1 MTNKKGSSNMRIVLL
16 GGGGHASDVLGIVEA
31 LAAAGQA
38 VTVAG
43 ILADEE
49 IEPARFAHRGVTRIG
64 GIDDLAGVDASHYVA
79 AIGYPAGRRRVVE
92 RLGETSKRAACLIHP
107 SAIVAPDIQMALGAM
122 IFAGACVSAGV
133 RLGAHAH
140 VSNAAIVGHDSR
152 VDAFSTVMPGAAV
165 SGDIRIGEGC
175 LIGTNATIL
184 QGLGIGDG
192 ATVGAGAVVTR
203 EVPAGVTAK
212 GNPARW

>member
-1 MTNKKGSSNMRIVLL
+1 MHIVII

-31 LAAAGQA
+31 LVSVDEAIS
-38 VTVAG
+38 VAG
-43 ILADEE
+43 ILADDE
-49 IEPARFAHRGVTRIG
+49 IDPARFAHRGVTRIG
-64 GIDDLAGVDASHYVA
+64 GIDDLAGIDASHYVA
-79 AIGYPAGRRRVVE
+79 AVGYPEGRRRVVE
-92 RLGETSKRAACLIHP
+92 RIGDTDKIPATLIHP
-107 SAIVAPDIQMALGAM
+107 RAIVAPDIGMAPGAT
-122 IFAGACVSAGV
+122 IFAGAVVSAGV

-152 VDAFSTVMPGAAV
+152 IGAFSTVMPGAAV
-165 SGDIRIGEGC
+165 SGDIRIGAGC
-175 LIGTNATIL
+175 LVGTNATIL

-212 GNPARW
+212 GNPARWS